1 MFRYGPV
8 LILLA
13 VLPTQAAR
21 AGDEQKRYEFSEKH
35 MGTLFGIVVY
45 AKDEATAKAGAKAAF
60 ARVAELN
67 RIMSDYDSTSEL
79 MRLCAKAGGE
89 PVKVSDELFTVLSRA
104 DRVSASRT
112 GRST

>member
-1 MFRYGPV
+1 MFRNYGPVV

-13 VLPTQAAR
+13 VLPIQAVGAED
-21 AGDEQKRYEFSEKH
+21 DELKRYEFSEKH

-45 AKDEATAKAGAKAAF
+45 AKDEATAKAGAKAAY

-79 MRLCAKAGGE
+79 MRLCEKAGGE
-89 PVKVSDELFTVLSRA
+89 PVKVSDDLFTVLARA
-104 DRVSASRT
+104 DKVSRE
-112 GRST
+112 